1 MSEVKT
7 KEPLIRIIKR
17 DRSSFGYKVWVRA
30 AAIILALVVDA
41 VFIYSVTGLNPLS
54 VYGVMLN
61 GTFMTSIRFSWA
73 MRDLVTLLCIGIA
86 LAPAFKMRFWN
97 IGAEGQV
104 LVGGLATAMIMVKFG
119 GSLPTPMLFLVMFL
133 TSVIAGGL
141 WGFIPAVFKAYW
153 NTNETL
159 FTLMMNYVA
168 TSIVA
173 CMTNILRGKASSL
186 GKLNMSTQA
195 GWFPQFM
202 GQRYNINIL
211 IVVILMFVMFFY
223 LKYSKQGYEI
233 TVVGESENTARYA
246 GINVKW
252 VTIRTMIISG
262 AICGLVG
269 FLIVAGRDQTISTT
283 SAGGN
288 GFTAIIVAWLA
299 KFNTFYMALI
309 SFLLMIF
316 QSIAAPLPAFLITF
330 ANANLFGWWQG
341 AILSWSS
348 AMAGAAV
355 CFFIARILGRDVAEK
370 LTSKAGMQQIDT
382 FFEKYGK
389 NTVLICRL
397 LPFIS
402 FDIVSY
408 AAGLTSMSFISF
420 FVATGVGQ
428 LPATI
433 VYSYVGGMLTGGA
446 KLLVTGLLILFAL
459 SALIFMG
466 RKIYMDRQNKKAK

>member
-41 VFIYSVTGLNPLS
+41 IFIYSVTGLNPLS

-119 GSLPTPMLFLVMFL
+119 GSLPTPVLFLVMFL

-202 GQRYNINIL
+202 VRDTTL
-211 IVVILMFVMFFY
+211 I
-223 LKYSKQGYEI
+223 
-233 TVVGESENTARYA
+233 
-246 GINVKW
+246 
-252 VTIRTMIISG
+252 
-262 AICGLVG
+262 
-269 FLIVAGRDQTISTT
+269 
-283 SAGGN
+283 
-288 GFTAIIVAWLA
+288 
-299 KFNTFYMALI
+299 
-309 SFLLMIF
+309 FLL
-316 QSIAAPLPAFLITF
+316 L
-330 ANANLFGWWQG
+330 
-341 AILSWSS
+341 
-348 AMAGAAV
+348 
-355 CFFIARILGRDVAEK
+355 
-370 LTSKAGMQQIDT
+370 
-382 FFEKYGK
+382 
-389 NTVLICRL
+389 
-397 LPFIS
+397 
-402 FDIVSY
+402 
-408 AAGLTSMSFISF
+408 
-420 FVATGVGQ
+420 
-428 LPATI
+428 
-433 VYSYVGGMLTGGA
+433 
-446 KLLVTGLLILFAL
+446 
-459 SALIFMG
+459 
-466 RKIYMDRQNKKAK
+466 